1 MMRLGCNL
9 SIDEQVLFLKKAQKE
24 KSEDKKKKP
33 NGFACLHPDTVD
45 VYVGRLIDTQVHIYV
60 DDLFE

>member
-24 KSEDKKKKP
+24 KKTND
-33 NGFACLHPDTVD
+33 FACLHPDTVD